1 VTDASLAETRD
12 SYDALA
18 TDHPG
23 VVNADLGGR
32 ALDRALF
39 AAFAELVRAGGNKPV
54 ADVGCGAGRVTILLS
69 RLGLDAFGI
78 DLSPG
83 MVALARR
90 TYPRLRFE
98 EGSMLALDVPPA
110 ALGGL
115 VAYYSII
122 HIARERRREVFAEFH
137 RVLAPGGLL
146 MLVFQIG
153 DEQGRRTEFL
163 GTPVSVDWYRQQPG
177 DLTDLLRETG
187 FDMWTTAVREPE
199 GNERTAQGY
208 ILARKPPAA
217 AFSAAAVI
225 ASTVLSGTAQKP
237 VASAAW

>member
-1 VTDASLAETRD
+1 MVATATHPARQVRPAAQVISCLTMTDADMRD

-18 TDHPG
+18 AEHAD
-23 VVNADLGGR
+23 VVGEGLVDGR
-32 ALDRALF
+32 TLDRALF
-39 AAFAELVRAGGNKPV
+39 TAFAELVQAGGNGPV

-90 TYPRLRFE
+90 SYPELRFE
-98 EGSMLALDVPPA
+98 EGSMLALELPAA

-115 VAYYSII
+115 LAYYSII
-122 HIARERRREVFAEFH
+122 HIPWERRPQLFAEFH

-153 DEQGRRTEFL
+153 DERRHRTELL
-163 GTPVSVDWYRQQPG
+163 GTPVSIDWYRQRPE
-177 DLTDLLRETG
+177 DVANLLREAG
-187 FDMWTTAVREPE
+187 FEMWMIAVREPE
-199 GNERTAQGY
+199 GTEKTTQGY
-208 ILARKPPAA
+208 VLARKP
-217 AFSAAAVI
+217 S
-225 ASTVLSGTAQKP
+225 
-237 VASAAW
+237 

>member
-1 VTDASLAETRD
+1 LTVTDASLAETRD

-18 TDHPG
+18 AEHPG
-23 VVNADLGGR
+23 VVNADLDDL

-98 EGSMLALDVPPA
+98 EGSMLALDLPA
-110 ALGGL
+110 ATLGGL
-115 VAYYSII
+115 LAYYSII
-122 HIARERRREVFAEFH
+122 HIARERRREVFDEFH

-153 DEQGRRTEFL
+153 DEQGHRTDFL
-163 GTPVSVDWYRQQPG
+163 GTPVSVDWYRQRPD
-177 DLTDLLRETG
+177 DLTGLLRETG
-187 FDMWTTAVREPE
+187 FEMWTAAVREPE
-199 GNERTAQGY
+199 GNEKTAQGY
-208 ILARKPPAA
+208 ILARKPPANISPHPEA
-217 AFSAAAVI
+217 
-225 ASTVLSGTAQKP
+225 
-237 VASAAW
+237 